1 MKEVRIPKGN
11 GGYRTVVV
19 PTEEERARLR
29 ALLPTLES
37 AERRLARLHGVE
49 HVAHGFVRGRSPI
62 TNAWAHVGPWRATI
76 TMDLSSWFDTVT
88 TAQVAGALRTAGMP
102 IADALSVAT
111 SVTYNGR
118 AAQGLPTSPAAA
130 NLVAVSFDRELVCT
144 LEGTFGGPDAY
155 RYTRYADD
163 ITISLA
169 VDDREAIER
178 AIAAVHAWAAVF
190 GWTVSERKTHVY
202 LARAGRRIVT
212 GVAVDDRGVYPTR
225 DLRRRLRA
233 AQHNAPH
240 SPQTRGLAEWAVL
253 RLPRAVRSPRVI
265 RVGQTTPQTS
275 PLLPCDLPPTPRQPS
290 PPPSPPPVPGGR
302 RIRW

>member
-37 AERRLARLHGVE
+37 AERRLARLRGVE
-49 HVAHGFVRGRSPI
+49 HVAHGFIHGRSPV

-76 TMDLSSWFDTVT
+76 TMDLASWFDSVTTEQVYRALRDVDIPDADARAIAATVT
-88 TAQVAGALRTAGMP
+88 YGGRT
-102 IADALSVAT
+102 
-111 SVTYNGR
+111 
-118 AAQGLPTSPAAA
+118 AQGLPTSPAAA
-130 NLVAVSFDRELVCT
+130 NLVAVAFDRELVCT
-144 LEGTFGGPDAY
+144 FEGTFGPDAY

-169 VDDREAIER
+169 VDDREAVDR
-178 AIAAVHAWAAVF
+178 AIAAVHAWAAAF
-190 GWTVSERKTHVY
+190 GWTVSARKTHAY

-265 RVGQTTPQTS
+265 RVGETP
-275 PLLPCDLPPTPRQPS
+275 PLLLGDTPTPPMRPMPQCPTH
-290 PPPSPPPVPGGR
+290 SPPPVPGGR